1 MKQKSGP
8 DKAPAEQVMKDI
20 RRQTRQHYSAEEKIP
35 SCLRDCGREEHLRA
49 DPPAIMEAKLTFGPE
64 HQFLIDHSNG

>member
-20 RRQTRQHYSAEEKIP
+20 RRQTRRQYSHAAL
-35 SCLRDCGREEHLRA
+35 SDALRHLACREEHGRA
-49 DPPAIMEAKLTFGPE
+49 L
-64 HQFLIDHSNG
+64 